1 MDCVKAE
8 FGWSDR
14 WARSLMQVAERF
26 ANRMLT
32 SDLPSSAQV
41 LALLAAS
48 GADDATVQQ
57 AADERWTVKQTRQRL
72 GNERQRELVT
82 LPPRPWPLEPVCGS
96 MPSRCV

>member
-8 FGWSDR
+8 FGWSAA
-14 WARSLMQVAERF
+14 WAGQLMHVAERF
-26 ANRMLT
+26 SNLKST
-32 SDLPSSAQV
+32 LNLPSSAQV

-72 GNERQRELVT
+72 GND
-82 LPPRPWPLEPVCGS
+82 
-96 MPSRCV
+96 PSRSSW